1 MRIGFVKTAVANVLL
16 ALGALISVSSP
27 AVSSPDRQTSCRE
40 YVSKKWGKLCKTM
53 ERVSSLRDELPSL
66 PESAWFRRD
75 QKSQAKEIDDLLDD
89 VRNLLLSESSKD
101 MLEQVVRLDEKLE
114 RVKSELAEANEKLV
128 LSLDDKDKCK
138 DKIATLT
145 RQCDELR
152 QRQLQFKRKI
162 LDELRSC
169 GITVSETALEPFFS
183 SATCNSIIDNA
194 VVAKN
199 MVAVV
204 KNLEELMQGG
214 DVGKA
219 RRYYGM
225 YVVLVKLQIR
235 CHRSF
240 VNECDTAWI
249 PKVDGLIQKI
259 ERDYGVADKGAA
271 DAKYTISQR
280 KIYESNRR
288 MNEKALRATR
298 IYRESLER
306 QRDAVAA
313 KMRDAERM
321 YEVALNTYETIGN
334 AVALL
339 ETLRYGAEAFEAV
352 MELDFP
358 DLTAFND
365 AELVAEFQGITD
377 RIKTNR

>member
-75 QKSQAKEIDDLLDD
+75 QKSQAKEIDDLLDE
-89 VRNLLLSESSKD
+89 VRDLLLSETSKD
-101 MLEQVVRLDEKLE
+101 MLEQVVRFDEKLE
-114 RVKSELAEANEKLV
+114 RVKGELAEANEKLV

-183 SATCNSIIDNA
+183 SATCNSIIDN
-194 VVAKN
+194 
-199 MVAVV
+199 
-204 KNLEELMQGG
+204 
-214 DVGKA
+214 
-219 RRYYGM
+219 
-225 YVVLVKLQIR
+225 
-235 CHRSF
+235 
-240 VNECDTAWI
+240 
-249 PKVDGLIQKI
+249 
-259 ERDYGVADKGAA
+259 
-271 DAKYTISQR
+271 
-280 KIYESNRR
+280 
-288 MNEKALRATR
+288 KALRATK

-358 DLTAFND
+358 DLAAFND